1 MKKGIYNIIFGLVS
15 QITTVLIGIILP
27 KLIVQQYGSE
37 VNGLLSSVGQIY
49 VYLALFEAG
58 VGTATMQAL
67 YKPIAQENH
76 DGVNGILAATNTYFK
91 KTGVLYGITLAACAL
106 IYPVFVRSDI
116 SYLNIVWII
125 VLAGAGSVL
134 NYLFYG
140 KYRIFLEASGNSYI
154 VNNVVTASYLIISI
168 GKIVLISNGV
178 SILFVQSMQLLYYI
192 LQMLGICFFT
202 KKKYG
207 WISVKGER
215 DYKAISQKN
224 SVMVHQIS
232 SLIFANTDVLILTFF
247 SGLKLVSVYTM
258 YNYLFSTLMT
268 LILTVV
274 NSIIYVLGRVYF
286 ESREKYLRYHEAF
299 QVLYL
304 GIGSILFSVL
314 YVCVIPFMRLYM
326 AGVTDANYID
336 PLLPVFFLA
345 MQFLNIMR
353 GPENNLINIAGHFS
367 KTQNRAIIEMSI
379 NLIASIICVTIWGI
393 YGVLLGTICA
403 LLYRSNDIVIYAN
416 HKILERSALPSYK
429 RIVVNLCGCVAV
441 VLFYRGI
448 TFIPKDYLNLIVYAV
463 KNGIVIAA
471 FFIVI
476 NVLADL
482 KNVKSVIGLM
492 LKRDGYE

>member
-15 QITTVLIGIILP
+15 QITTVLIGILLP
-27 KLIVQQYGSE
+27 KFIVGQYGSE

-58 VGTATMQAL
+58 VGTATTQAL
-67 YKPIAQENH
+67 YKPIAQQDH

-91 KTGVLYGITLAACAL
+91 KTGVLYGVTLAASAL

-116 SYLNIVWII
+116 SYINIALII

-134 NYLFYG
+134 NYFFYG

-154 VNNVVTASYLIISI
+154 VNNVVTLSYLLISI
-168 GKIVLISNGV
+168 GKLILISQGV
-178 SILFVQSMQLLYYI
+178 SILLVQSMQVLYYV
-192 LQMLGICFFT
+192 LQMIGIYFFT

-207 WISVKGER
+207 WINVQTECN
-215 DYKAISQKN
+215 YAAISQKN

-232 SLIFANTDVLILTFF
+232 SLIFSNTDVLILTFF

-274 NSIIYVLGRVYF
+274 SSIIYVLGRVYF
-286 ESREKYLRYHEAF
+286 EDREKYLKYHEAF
-299 QVLYL
+299 QIIYL
-304 GIGSILFSVL
+304 VVGSILFTVL

-367 KTQNRAIIEMSI
+367 KTKNRAVIEMSI
-379 NLIASIICVTIWGI
+379 NIIASIICVNIWGI

-416 HKILERSALPSYK
+416 HKILNRSVLPAYK
-429 RIVVNLCGCVAV
+429 RIFINLCGCVAV
-441 VLFYRGI
+441 VVLYQKI
-448 TFIPKDYLNLIVYAV
+448 TFIPRGYLDLILYAV
-463 KNGIVIAA
+463 KHGVMIAL
-471 FFIVI
+471 FFLVI
-476 NVLADL
+476 NVLFDF
-482 KNVKSVIGLM
+482 KNVRSTISLI
-492 LKRDGYE
+492 LKRNEYE